1 MIRLVEHNSPLKH
14 IQPSTL
20 VASSI
25 TYIVIAYPVI
35 FSSLR
40 SRSHHCRY
48 HGGISSGNKQIC
60 AEYIRRPSLCNASHS
75 SQHRKTAPALAF
87 TFATYSLKASI
98 LLPRSETLAHPNVLR
113 PVTTLVRTGAVYGRH
128 SARSLGCTLF
138 VVLTS
143 WLRVARAPHAY
154 VPATPHDMLTPAYLW
169 FHSRP
174 TFRFAAAMPARHTP
188 RLCVWYSYIHPQH
201 KQTHHDGCKPRHDDH
216 APPFARCSSN
226 RTSAS
231 YALRISSAVTGKA
244 VG

>member
-1 MIRLVEHNSPLKH
+1 MAVSRLETNRFVPSIYADLHSAMHPTQASTERPHRRLPLLSLRIRLRHPFYYL
-14 IQPSTL
+14 
-20 VASSI
+20 A
-25 TYIVIAYPVI
+25 
-35 FSSLR
+35 
-40 SRSHHCRY
+40 
-48 HGGISSGNKQIC
+48 
-60 AEYIRRPSLCNASHS
+60 
-75 SQHRKTAPALAF
+75 RK
-87 TFATYSLKASI
+87 
-98 LLPRSETLAHPNVLR
+98 TLAHPNVLR

-128 SARSLGCTLF
+128 SARSLGCTLL

-154 VPATPHDMLTPAYLW
+154 VPTNPHDMLKPAYLW

-174 TFRFAAAMPARHTP
+174 TFRSAAAMPARHTP
-188 RLCVWYSYIHPQH
+188 QLCVWYSYIHPQH

-244 VG
+244 AG

>member
-1 MIRLVEHNSPLKH
+1 MIVSLLKHAELHCVPRVVVGVRRMIRVVEHNSPLKH

-60 AEYIRRPSLCNASHS
+60 AEHIRRPSLCNASHS

-113 PVTTLVRTGAVYGRH
+113 PVTTLVRT
-128 SARSLGCTLF
+128 
-138 VVLTS
+138 
-143 WLRVARAPHAY
+143 
-154 VPATPHDMLTPAYLW
+154 
-169 FHSRP
+169 
-174 TFRFAAAMPARHTP
+174 
-188 RLCVWYSYIHPQH
+188 
-201 KQTHHDGCKPRHDDH
+201 
-216 APPFARCSSN
+216 
-226 RTSAS
+226 
-231 YALRISSAVTGKA
+231 A
-244 VG
+244 VGYYSMAACLDCPPTQDALAR